1 MQRGVRSI
9 VASVRARTEQPVTN
23 SPEEPDVAG
32 LDLTVDQRTSHYVDM
47 WKQSVETQQ
56 HFNNIE
62 WQIRGLALTV
72 ATFALG
78 ASGWV
83 AKDGNTIGPI
93 SLGAVAALAGL
104 VLWYAFYFVDRYWYH
119 PLLKAAV
126 EHGSIIEDEIKRDLP
141 QAGMT
146 RTITARSAYKPRGLV
161 RWLSGTKKGHEMHS
175 DDKLA
180 WFYKICLLYTSTG
193 GGDHDGLG
201 GDPLTQPDVEVGG
214 IQPQVVVPAVVLV
227 EAAGKEHRH
236 VLVDLG
242 TDP

>member
-1 MQRGVRSI
+1 MTQ
-9 VASVRARTEQPVTN
+9 
-23 SPEEPDVAG
+23 SPEQPDVAG

-83 AKDGNTIGPI
+83 AKDGNTIGLI

-104 VLWYAFYFVDRYWYH
+104 ILWYAFYFVDRYWYH

-180 WFYKICLLYTSTG
+180 WFYKIGAFALLLAAV
-193 GGDHDGLG
+193 GLQAATL
-201 GDPLTQPDVEVGG
+201 LTPPTTEPQ
-214 IQPQVVVPAVVLV
+214 QVVVTISQAPTVTATP
-227 EAAGKEHRH
+227 R
-236 VLVDLG
+236 
-242 TDP
+242 

>member
-1 MQRGVRSI
+1 M
-9 VASVRARTEQPVTN
+9 
-23 SPEEPDVAG
+23 AG

-83 AKDGNTIGPI
+83 AKDGNTIGLI

-104 VLWYAFYFVDRYWYH
+104 ILWYAFYFVDRYWYH

-180 WFYKICLLYTSTG
+180 WFYKIGAFALLLAAV
-193 GGDHDGLG
+193 GLQAATL
-201 GDPLTQPDVEVGG
+201 LTPPTTEPQ
-214 IQPQVVVPAVVLV
+214 QVVVTISQAPTVTATP
-227 EAAGKEHRH
+227 R
-236 VLVDLG
+236 
-242 TDP
+242 